1 MRTDAAH
8 ENRASWAQ
16 MNSANEWRYRAPVL
30 ILAWLPAIW
39 QVGAAALSS
48 PKCLRAGRSSVGKHF
63 FRRKSDS
70 DLLQNVGAEV
80 KMQTE

>member
-1 MRTDAAH
+1 
-8 ENRASWAQ
+8 
-16 MNSANEWRYRAPVL
+16 L
-30 ILAWLPAIW
+30 IKPE
-39 QVGAAALSS
+39 
-48 PKCLRAGRSSVGKHF
+48 CLRAGRSSVGKHF

>member
-1 MRTDAAH
+1 M
-8 ENRASWAQ
+8 
-16 MNSANEWRYRAPVL
+16 
-30 ILAWLPAIW
+30 AWLPAIW
-39 QVGAAALSS
+39 QIGAATLIN
-48 PKCLRAGRSSVGKHF
+48 PERLRAGRSSVEKHF